1 MLGFRFMIGML
12 MILAGGA
19 AIGIGYQKYKFLLK
33 MIFGKDRLKKQ
44 GKDTLSMYLYLI
56 GGGFIL
62 LGLLIIF

>member
-1 MLGFRFMIGML
+1 ML